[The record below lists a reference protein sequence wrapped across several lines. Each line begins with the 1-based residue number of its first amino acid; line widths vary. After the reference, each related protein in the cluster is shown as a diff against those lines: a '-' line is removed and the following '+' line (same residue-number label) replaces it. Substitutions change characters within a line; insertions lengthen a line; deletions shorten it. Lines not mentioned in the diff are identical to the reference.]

1 MKPKR
6 FVPAM
11 TQIKYNPGDL
21 VEVIGGWGEYS
32 LMPSPKV
39 GSLGLVIKVGFIKT
53 HMSEEAVS
61 NFLTILIDGNVWEV
75 LKTHVTKKD

>member
-1 MKPKR
+1 MKTKR
-6 FVPAM
+6 FVPTM
-11 TQIKYNPGDL
+11 TQIEYNPGDL
-21 VEVIGGWGEYS
+21 VEVIRDWGEYS

-61 NFLTILIDGNVWEV
+61 NFLTILIDGNMWEV